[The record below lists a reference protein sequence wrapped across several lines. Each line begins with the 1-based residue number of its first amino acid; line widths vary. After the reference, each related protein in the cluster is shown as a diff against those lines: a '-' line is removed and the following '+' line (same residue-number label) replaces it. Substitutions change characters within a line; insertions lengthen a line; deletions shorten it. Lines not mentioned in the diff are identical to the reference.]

1 MSLPSMQGKLWDDT
15 EIQKLL
21 NSIRKNK
28 PIHEIALEHERTV
41 GGINSRR
48 KKIAVDYWFN
58 NKLSIEEIQ
67 KFTRLTDI
75 QIQEEIKKESWR
87 ISQKELNKETIIKK
101 DYDITAN
108 ETPKKINIIEVYN
121 ELTELRKDVKEV
133 IQLLNSFKNKRP
145 L

>member
-1 MSLPSMQGKLWDDT
+1 MASLRIRQGQPWEEE

-21 NSIRKNK
+21 SSISKK
-28 PIHEIALEHERTV
+28 KDIHEIALEHERTV
-41 GGINSRR
+41 GGINSRIN
-48 KKIAVDYWFN
+48 KIAVDYWFN
-58 NKLSIEEIQ
+58 NKLPIEKIQ
-67 KFTRLTDI
+67 KFTGLTVI
-75 QIQEEIKKESWR
+75 QIQEEIKKETWR

-133 IQLLNSFKNKRP
+133 IQLLNSFKK
-145 L
+145 